1 VKNTDTR
8 PEDLEWK
15 CAGCDVP
22 LVIGPVT
29 VEYLGNRFTVDMAKC
44 PKCGF
49 VHVSEELA
57 LGKMAEVE
65 QTLEDK

>member
-1 VKNTDTR
+1 MKSPYTQ
-8 PEDLEWK
+8 PEDIEWK
-15 CAGCDVP
+15 CVKCDRP
-22 LVIGPVT
+22 LVTGQVT
-29 VEYLGNRFTVDMAKC
+29 AEYLGNRFTIDLARC

-65 QTLEDK
+65 QALEDK